1 MVKSLLDDSITYID
15 TDAVDGA
22 DFGYDAVQFEI
33 ELFPKM
39 MTDVALGNV
48 RYTYADKGILY
59 IPVYLVKDE
68 TILEQIGVYEFL
80 ASQYTQLLDE
90 DDDFDVSLLDNPL
103 PLFYSFF
110 ISYSIKMFIFFSHI
124 FQ

>member
-39 MTDVALGNV
+39 MADVALGNV
-48 RYTYADKGILY
+48 R
-59 IPVYLVKDE
+59 
-68 TILEQIGVYEFL
+68 
-80 ASQYTQLLDE
+80 
-90 DDDFDVSLLDNPL
+90 
-103 PLFYSFF
+103 
-110 ISYSIKMFIFFSHI
+110 
-124 FQ
+124 